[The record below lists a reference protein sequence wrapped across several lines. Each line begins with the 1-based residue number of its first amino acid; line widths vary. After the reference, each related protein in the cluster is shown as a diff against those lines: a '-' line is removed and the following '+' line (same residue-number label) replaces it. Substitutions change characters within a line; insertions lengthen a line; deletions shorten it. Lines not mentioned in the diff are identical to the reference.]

1 MVPESI
7 SPTFTGRTMDDEAK
21 GLMEAANLRFTQIEE
36 LLNKLPNSR
45 LKSVALT
52 EIEKASLVVNKAISR
67 KNDT

>member
-7 SPTFTGRTMDDEAK
+7 SPTFTGRQMDDEGK
-21 GLMEAANLRFTQIEE
+21 VMMEQANLRFTQLEE

-52 EIEKASLVVNKAISR
+52 ELEKASLVVNKAISR
-67 KNDT
+67 KNDG